1 MTGEPI
7 VVGRGAITVA
17 RSVGPT
23 AWTVLTALGLDSDW
37 TGDSVLTLA
46 SVRSLGALLRLN
58 KDTVARA
65 LGRLRDAGLVV
76 HEAGCFEPSV
86 YRLSIPPRSSGSPS
100 TSAPCRTDL
109 APIRPSRRP
118 SRDDHLYGGN
128 IWAAVKVGF
137 HGGAGCAQRE
147 VEGE

>member
-7 VVGRGAITVA
+7 VVGPGAVAVA

-76 HEAGCFEPSV
+76 HEAGCFERGV
-86 YRLSIPPRSSGSPS
+86 YRLTVPPEIIRFTIDLRTVPNRSRAHPPQSAAFQGRSSLW
-100 TSAPCRTDL
+100 R
-109 APIRPSRRP
+109 
-118 SRDDHLYGGN
+118 
-128 IWAAVKVGF
+128 
-137 HGGAGCAQRE
+137 
-147 VEGE
+147 